1 MLFFPAELREDG
13 KGKKMFEILYEDNH
27 IIVAEKPQNMIIAGD
42 KTGDES
48 MFDVLKEYI
57 RVKYNKPGEAY
68 LGLVHRLDRPAG
80 GLAVFARTS
89 KAAARLS
96 EQLKTNDLKRTY
108 YCVVRGV
115 PKNSA
120 DRLVNFLKKD
130 ERENTVT
137 VVPQAVE
144 GAKKAILNYKV
155 LETIQTNEGPL
166 TLCQVRLE
174 TGRSHQIRV
183 QMAHMGC
190 PLWGDQRYG
199 HSVNKKGQQLAL
211 YAVKLCLIHPTKK
224 EHMKFIC
231 YPPQIAP
238 WTSFKLNI
246 E

>member
-1 MLFFPAELREDG
+1 
-13 KGKKMFEILYEDNH
+13 MFEILYEDNH

-42 KTGDES
+42 ATGDKS
-48 MFDVLKEYI
+48 MHEELKEYV

-89 KAAARLS
+89 KAAQRLTD
-96 EQLKTNDLKRTY
+96 QLKENELKRTY

-115 PKNSA
+115 PSLPAN
-120 DRLVNFLKKD
+120 RLVDYLKKN
-130 ERENTVT
+130 EATNTVE

-144 GAKKAILNYKV
+144 GAKKAILNYK
-155 LETIQTNEGPL
+155 LLQTKETADGTLSLIQV
-166 TLCQVRLE
+166 QLE

-199 HSVNKKGQQLAL
+199 YNVNKKGQQLAL
-211 YAVKLCLIHPTKK
+211 YAVKLRLIHPTKK
-224 EHMKFIC
+224 ESMQFIC
-231 YPPQIAP
+231 YPPQMMP
-238 WTSFKLNI
+238 WTEFRLNI

>member
-1 MLFFPAELREDG
+1 MKP
-13 KGKKMFEILYEDNH
+13 MFEILYEDNH

-48 MFDVLKEYI
+48 MHKLLKDYI
-57 RVKYNKPGEAY
+57 KEKYNKPGEAY

-89 KAAARLS
+89 KAAARLQD
-96 EQLKTNDLKRTY
+96 QLKSNELKRTY
-108 YCVVRGV
+108 YCVVRGI
-115 PKNSA
+115 PANST
-120 DRLVNFLKKD
+120 DRIVDYLKKD
-130 ERENTVT
+130 ESTNTVE

-144 GAKKAILNYKV
+144 GAKKAVLNYK
-155 LETIQTNEGPL
+155 LLQTIETDQGPL
-166 TLCQVRLE
+166 SLLQVQLE

-199 HSVNKKGQQLAL
+199 FKVNKKGQQLAL
-211 YAVKLCLIHPTKK
+211 YAVKLRLIHPTKK
-224 EHMKFIC
+224 ESMQFIC

-238 WTSFKLNI
+238 WTSFRLNI

>member
-1 MLFFPAELREDG
+1 
-13 KGKKMFEILYEDNH
+13 MFEILYEDNH

-48 MFDVLKEYI
+48 MYDTLKEYV

-89 KAAARLS
+89 KAAARLA

-108 YCVVRGV
+108 YCVVRGI
-115 PKNSA
+115 PRNSA
-120 DRLVNFLKKD
+120 DRLVNYLKKD
-130 ERENTVT
+130 EQENTVS
-137 VVPQAVE
+137 VVPQSVE
-144 GAKKAILNYKV
+144 GAKIAILNYR
-155 LETIQTNEGPL
+155 LIETVETKEGPL
-166 TLCQVRLE
+166 SLLQVQLE

-183 QMAHMGC
+183 QMAHIGC

-199 HSVNKKGQQLAL
+199 FTVNKKGQQLAL
-211 YAVKLCLIHPTKK
+211 YAVKLRLIHPTKK
-224 EHMKFIC
+224 ESMQFIC
-231 YPPQIAP
+231 YPPEIAP
-238 WTSFKLNI
+238 WTAFKLNI

>member
-1 MLFFPAELREDG
+1 
-13 KGKKMFEILYEDNH
+13 MFEILYEDNH

-48 MFDVLKEYI
+48 MHEILKQYVKE
-57 RVKYNKPGEAY
+57 KYNKPGEAY

-89 KAAARLS
+89 KAAARLT

-115 PKNSA
+115 PKNPA
-120 DRLVNFLKKD
+120 DRLINYLKKD
-130 ERENTVT
+130 ESENTVR
-137 VVPQAVE
+137 VVPQSVE
-144 GAKKAILNYKV
+144 GAKKAILNYK
-155 LETIQTNEGPL
+155 LLQTIQTNEGPL
-166 TLCQVRLE
+166 SLIQVQLE

-199 HSVNKKGQQLAL
+199 FNVNKKGQQLAL
-211 YAVKLCLIHPTKK
+211 YAVKLRLIHPTKK
-224 EHMKFIC
+224 DSMQFIC
-231 YPPQIAP
+231 YPPEISP
-238 WTSFKLNI
+238 WTAFNLNI